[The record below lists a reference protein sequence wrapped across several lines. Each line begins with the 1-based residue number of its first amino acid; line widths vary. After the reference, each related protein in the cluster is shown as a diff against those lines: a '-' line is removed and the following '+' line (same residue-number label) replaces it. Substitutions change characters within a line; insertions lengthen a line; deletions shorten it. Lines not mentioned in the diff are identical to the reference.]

1 MRVFVYEYTCAVPC
15 PHSSIRAEGL
25 AMLRALV
32 ADFHSANVET
42 VTLIG
47 EYSLERE
54 AEAFRKAAAGCDW
67 SVVIAP
73 EFDHLLEAR
82 CRWVEEAGGRLLGPA
97 PDALRLTADKFL
109 LSEHLARHG
118 IPTPASRLV
127 RGGEALGDC
136 VFPVVYKPRHG
147 AGSQATILIRHTADW
162 PACVTQARA
171 EFEHEEGLVQPC
183 VRGQP
188 ASVAYLIG
196 PRQRLALLPAT
207 QRLSADG
214 RFRYEG
220 GEVPLPDPLAER
232 AVRLAGR
239 AVECVPGLFGYVG
252 VDLVLGEAADGRAD
266 WVIEINPRLTTSY
279 LGLRQLAPRSLA
291 GAMLQI
297 AAGEE
302 VALSWRP
309 GGVRFGVEVDSRSG
323 VECGGLATP

>member
-15 PHSSIRAEGL
+15 PHPSIRAEGL

-73 EFDHLLEAR
+73 EFDHLLEER
-82 CRWVEEAGGRLLGPA
+82 CRWVEEAGGRLLGPS
-97 PDALRLTADKFL
+97 PDALRLTADKVL
-109 LSEHLARHG
+109 LSEHLARQG
-118 IPTPASRLV
+118 IPTPSSRLV
-127 RGGEALGDC
+127 RGGETLGEC

-147 AGSQATILIRHTADW
+147 AGSQATFLIRRAAEW
-162 PACVTQARA
+162 SACFTQAHA
-171 EFEHEEGLVQPC
+171 EFEHEEGVLQPY
-183 VRGQP
+183 VHGQP

-220 GEVPLPDPLAER
+220 GEVPLPDPPAER

-252 VDLVLGEAADGRAD
+252 VDLVLGEAADGSAD

-279 LGLRQLAPRSLA
+279 LGLRQLAKRPLTEALLGVAS
-291 GAMLQI
+291 
-297 AAGEE
+297 GEE
-302 VALSWRP
+302 TRVELLSGP
-309 GGVRFGVEVDSRSG
+309 ISFES
-323 VECGGLATP
+323 EKPQE